1 MTSSKRARL
10 QRVGLGLVVAGLY
23 AGTAGAQPGTAP
35 GVKLAPHQAVYDLS
49 LLSSSGSKG
58 VEGAR
63 GRIVVNFTG
72 DACEGY
78 AMNFRQVTILT
89 GAESGERTL
98 DLRSATFEDADA
110 RHFQFK
116 SELRNGAALAE
127 SVDGRAERAKN
138 GLEVRLTKPKRDRA
152 ELQASKV
159 VFPSEHA
166 KKVIE
171 AARRGETTYAVPVF
185 DGSDGGTKVYDTFA
199 VIGRRVAAGQAGPV
213 EAAAKN
219 DPLAGLDRWPVSIS
233 YYAPGQGERTPTYT
247 IAFDLYD
254 NGVSRNLRIDYGDFA
269 LKGEMSNLEMLPPSD
284 CTK

>member
-10 QRVGLGLVVAGLY
+10 QRAGLGFVVAGLC
-23 AGTAGAQPGTAP
+23 AGPAFAQPANP
-35 GVKLAPHQAVYDLS
+35 AGVKLAPHQAVYDLS
-49 LLSSSGSKG
+49 LLSSKGTKG

-98 DLRSATFEDADA
+98 DLRSATFEDAEA

-116 SELRNGAALAE
+116 SDLRNGAALAE

-138 GLEVRLTKPKRDRA
+138 GLEVRLTKPKRDRT
-152 ELQASKV
+152 ELEGANAL
-159 VFPSEHA
+159 FPSEHTR
-166 KKVIE
+166 KVIE
-171 AARRGETTYAVPVF
+171 AARRGDTTYAAPVF
-185 DGSDGGTKVYDTFA
+185 DGSDGGTKIYDTFA
-199 VIGRRVAAGQAGPV
+199 VIGRRVAAGQGGPV
-213 EAAAKN
+213 EPASKG
-219 DPLAGLDRWPVSIS
+219 DPLAKLDRWPVSIS

-247 IAFDLYD
+247 IAFDMYD
-254 NGVSRNLRIDYGDFA
+254 NGVSRNLRIDYGDFS

-284 CTK
+284 CSK